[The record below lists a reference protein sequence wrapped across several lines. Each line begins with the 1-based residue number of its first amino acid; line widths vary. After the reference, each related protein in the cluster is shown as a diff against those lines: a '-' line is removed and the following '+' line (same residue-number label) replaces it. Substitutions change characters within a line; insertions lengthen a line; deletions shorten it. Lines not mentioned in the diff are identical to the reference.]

1 MRIIRFFSST
11 LIFIIFLLLIGI
23 FFGREVLLIMAT
35 SDLKRAANS
44 LLSKSHLVNCYDGFS
59 RSPSAWGQLRFID
72 EKNYVLETVCSDF
85 PKRPILIE
93 SKSLP
98 VFVKKV
104 DGASGFIFNL
114 QKPHASQISLNSLGK
129 EQTIYKEI
137 NELVSGEAPALID
150 YTAGPASEC
159 QAFNYQCCQEDAEL
173 GIGKRQELAS
183 DCSKNCYQSC
193 QPRPL
198 VLSFNA
204 MPASLENRRIV
215 YTRPEQSVTF
225 AFVVSDGKQELFA
238 GQVMLDNKKDD
249 SPLKWKS
256 RLQTIIKLIDNIGG
270 KSARQ
275 VQLPITSTIFFGDGQ
290 SFTTQN
296 LQGVSDHVY
305 TCAEAVC
312 YFEAWIEAQ
321 DARLTTSADN
331 EFSRLKIIV
340 SN

>member
-11 LIFIIFLLLIGI
+11 LIFIIFILLIGI
-23 FFGREVLLIMAT
+23 FAGREILLIVAT

-137 NELVSGEAPALID
+137 NELVSGEAPAPID
-150 YTAGPASEC
+150 YIAGPASEC
-159 QAFNYQCCQEDAEL
+159 QSFNCQCCQNDIEL
-173 GIGKRQELAS
+173 GVGKKQELAT
-183 DCSKNCYQSC
+183 DCAKSCYQSC

-215 YTRPEQSVTF
+215 YTRPGQSVTF

-238 GQVMLDNKKDD
+238 GQVMLDDKKDD

-270 KSARQ
+270 KSAQQ

-321 DARLTTSADN
+321 DARLISSVDH
-331 EFSRLKIIV
+331 ESSRIKIIV